1 MLKEVKSETSNHRSY
16 QPVSFYHLKA
26 GGKLIGQTFSSEIYK
41 TVTQCIFQGRP
52 AGNIQRFLG
61 ITAGGAVGYDV
72 RFHPRAG
79 YPIRGWVVGQE
90 WLQGRFWAVD
100 GRATH
105 ARCVRC
111 RPISLALTV
120 RRDFL
125 PRYARLRR
133 CTREYRS
140 TRVPSRPGRPG
151 FVSHVFPHI
160 LSSRSTSSDGSL
172 SFVT

>member
-1 MLKEVKSETSNHRSY
+1 MHFLGS
-16 QPVSFYHLKA
+16 A
-26 GGKLIGQTFSSEIYK
+26 GGEYSAFFRNYSGWR
-41 TVTQCIFQGRP
+41 G
-52 AGNIQRFLG
+52 G
-61 ITAGGAVGYDV
+61 IW
-72 RFHPRAG
+72 RSISPPN
-79 YPIRGWVVGQE
+79 PIRGWVVGQE

-151 FVSHVFPHI
+151 FVSHVFRHI

-172 SFVT
+172 SFVTWVTTPAGADSITLWRLHVIDFLHRICTCSTEIKAF